1 MGFTNSLVHRLAS
14 QETRLRASWFSVTN
28 VTYSVLTRNAA
39 RHSALTMICPAG
51 TKGLRLKPD
60 LLLVTPQKSTMKTI
74 KLALTSIAVAT
85 FLTACGG
92 GGDSSTGAFDT
103 RIRFAQVVTFGD
115 SLSDVGS
122 YQVGTVAALGGGKFT
137 VNGVDNNVWSQALAA
152 SLGAGTQCAAQT
164 GLLPNNSATGAAV
177 VNNPLCNNYAQGSGR
192 VTAVGSGPNGVALQ
206 KPPFNQVN
214 LGLIADSIQNQM
226 NRHLTKV
233 SAFGATDLVTVNGG
247 ANDFFVQLGGL
258 GAAATGGAAAQGAA
272 TLAGWPAAT
281 VAAVGAGGADAVNA
295 ASGAAVA
302 AMGQAGAELAMYVKT
317 LIVAKGAKYVVVRNL
332 ADINST
338 PLGLAFSTPT
348 KQLSTAMTTT
358 FNDNLKRGLDG
369 VAGVIYFDD
378 YARGQAITANPSAF
392 GYSNATGTACGL
404 NAFSLPGDTVGS
416 SIICTAKTLVPG
428 DTSRYFFADS
438 VHPTPFAAQGAS
450 AFTVDLLRKAGLN
463 F

>member
-1 MGFTNSLVHRLAS
+1 MACLSDV
-14 QETRLRASWFSVTN
+14 
-28 VTYSVLTRNAA
+28 
-39 RHSALTMICPAG
+39 
-51 TKGLRLKPD
+51 KGLRLKPD
-60 LLLVTPQKSTMKTI
+60 LLQATPQKSTMKTI
-74 KLALTSIAVAT
+74 KLALTGIAVAT

-137 VNGVDNNVWSQALAA
+137 VNGVANNVWSEALAA

-164 GLLPNNSATGAAV
+164 GLLPNNGATGAAV
-177 VNNPLCNNYAQGSGR
+177 VNNPLCNNYAQGSSR

-206 KPPFNQVN
+206 KAPFNQVN

-233 SAFGATDLVTVNGG
+233 GAFGTTDLVTINGG
-247 ANDFFVQLGGL
+247 GNDFFIQLGGV

-272 TLAGWPAAT
+272 TNAGWPAAT
-281 VAAVGAGGADAVNA
+281 IAAVGTGGADAVNA
-295 ASGAAVA
+295 ASGAAVT
-302 AMGQAGAELAMYVKT
+302 AMGQAGAELATYVKT
-317 LIVAKGAKYVVVRNL
+317 LIVSKGAKYVIVRNL
-332 ADINST
+332 GDLNTT
-338 PLGLAFSTPT
+338 PFGLTFATPT
-348 KQLSTAMTTT
+348 KQVSTALTTS

-378 YARGQAITANPSAF
+378 YARAQAISASPSAF
-392 GYSNATGTACGL
+392 GYSNVTGAACGPD
-404 NAFSLPGDTVGS
+404 AFSAPGDKVGS
-416 SIICTAKTLVPG
+416 SIICNAKTLVPG
-428 DTSRYFFADS
+428 DTSKYFFADS

-450 AFTVDLLRKAGLN
+450 AFAVDLMRKAGLN